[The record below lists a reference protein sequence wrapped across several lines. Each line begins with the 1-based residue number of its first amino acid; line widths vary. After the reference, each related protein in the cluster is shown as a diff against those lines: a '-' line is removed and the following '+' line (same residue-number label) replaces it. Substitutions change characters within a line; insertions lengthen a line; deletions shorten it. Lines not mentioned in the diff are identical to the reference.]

1 MNINDVRK
9 ILLLGAGTMGQQ
21 ISVPCSLAGYDV
33 VIYDINEGSLK
44 NAMEKIQHLFG
55 WFVLSTKCTQ
65 EQADAAM
72 KRIST
77 TTDPGRCSHETYI
90 NNDRPRIRG

>member
-44 NAMEKIQHLFG
+44 MQWRRF
-55 WFVLSTKCTQ
+55 STFSAGLYCRQ
-65 EQADAAM
+65 NVRRNRQM
-72 KRIST
+72 Q
-77 TTDPGRCSHETYI
+77 P
-90 NNDRPRIRG
+90 